1 MVDEILENIT
11 EMRHTKGIER
21 IHATFY
27 NMLSYQNKENL
38 EEWAANFRFNV
49 SSFEETLHDFN
60 KENVRSYLLKIYQTK
75 CADSL
80 EPLHKAFK

>member
-38 EEWAANFRFNV
+38 EEWAANFRSNV
-49 SSFEETLHDFN
+49 SRFEENLLDFR

>member
-1 MVDEILENIT
+1 MVDKILENIT
-11 EMRHTKGIER
+11 EMKHTKGIER

-27 NMLSYQNKENL
+27 NMLAYKNEENL

-49 SSFEETLHDFN
+49 SRFEENLHNFS
-60 KENVRSYLLKIYQTK
+60 KENVRSYLLQIYQTK